1 MMCVLVNEEIK
12 THSNACTINGAFI
25 INHLNSVKKMS
36 LGLFT
41 PLIEPSKHLLT
52 MVVFFILTPMNLFG

>member
-41 PLIEPSKHLLT
+41 PLIEPSTDLWK
-52 MVVFFILTPMNLFG
+52 MDAFFYIIPMNLFG